1 MRRLRET
8 LAVLAGV
15 LLLIFGLGA
24 GVANASPAGTVKM
37 YPGIDDPIGITA
49 GPDGALWFT
58 NYGNNSIGRITTT
71 GVVHLYAGAGIDDPD
86 GITAGPDGAHG
97 HHAGRHSQ
105 QPGQLHGL
113 RTVLLAGRRS
123 VEEFQNGGG
132 ELGRTVGVHLVP
144 GRDDLQ
150 GAVRQPGGGLRHLV
164 LGNVAGRPAGD
175 HQGWRRDAGEPVPP
189 GRVGLVELGVDGGHH
204 RPVER

>member
-1 MRRLRET
+1 MRKSKRNGRRRLCS
-8 LAVLAGV
+8 AAAIAGLAGV
-15 LLLIFGLGA
+15 LSGALIG
-24 GVANASPAGTVKM
+24 GVAGTAEASVTEINYTGTGM
-37 YPGIDDPIGITA
+37 DEPFGITA

-123 VEEFQNGGG
+123 AEEFQNGGG

-175 HQGWRRDAGEPVPP
+175 HQGWRRHAG
-189 GRVGLVELGVDGGHH
+189 
-204 RPVER
+204 